1 MPWRQEPCANGEG
14 WPLSALARV
23 GLDRPD
29 PGYLSKVDFT
39 AMAAGMGS
47 REVDLWMDFVMGP
60 DLRVLLEPES
70 TIEAQAEAGR
80 RVALRAQHVQDAILQ
95 AESVPC
101 VIDLQAD
108 DDRANDV
115 DDKDDDEQEQRARA
129 PASIAPCNARPQP
142 KNQAQGGIRSEPV
155 KGHLAAAAK

>member
-1 MPWRQEPCANGEG
+1 MPWRQEPRANGEG

-29 PGYLSKVDFT
+29 LSFLSKVGFT
-39 AMAAGMGS
+39 AVGAGMGS

-80 RVALRAQHVQDAILQ
+80 RVALRARDVQDAILQ
-95 AESVPC
+95 AEAVPC
-101 VIDLQAD
+101 VIDLPAEDGSAD
-108 DDRANDV
+108 DV
-115 DDKDDDEQEQRARA
+115 HDKE
-129 PASIAPCNARPQP
+129 
-142 KNQAQGGIRSEPV
+142 G
-155 KGHLAAAAK
+155 